1 MQDESTSME
10 VDGAKGASTLASAS
24 DASATSTMSA
34 ATLSSSISSPI
45 SALPRVGVT
54 DGATHLGGAS
64 IASGSDAAANEIQVT
79 PSPTPHSSPGQP
91 AQGARAEAQGTKEEE
106 DETPSDPPPAKAAV
120 RKGNEKKHTNNL
132 RKLRIERMMSKAE
145 LARRANLSV
154 LTIDR
159 IEKGFGCRM
168 DSKRKIL
175 EALGL
180 SLADRVRVFGEE
192 E

>member
-1 MQDESTSME
+1 LRQKLPETGLFLSAGIPMEHESTSME
-10 VDGAKGASTLASAS
+10 VEGTKGASTLASAS
-24 DASATSTMSA
+24 DASASGAAMSGLA
-34 ATLSSSISSPI
+34 
-45 SALPRVGVT
+45 VGVHRAEGGSAS
-54 DGATHLGGAS
+54 GATP
-64 IASGSDAAANEIQVT
+64 IASLHEAAANEVRAVASAEPID
-79 PSPTPHSSPGQP
+79 
-91 AQGARAEAQGTKEEE
+91 ARDE
-106 DETPSDPPPAKAAV
+106 DELAGAQSLAGETRAAD
-120 RKGNEKKHTNNL
+120 RSKQAGNKKHTNNL

>member
-1 MQDESTSME
+1 MKHEESTATE
-10 VDGAKGASTLASAS
+10 VERTKGALAVTSAN
-24 DASATSTMSA
+24 DGTAPTTASFGGDSA
-34 ATLSSSISSPI
+34 ELRVAPEGVRVEEKQSRGDLTADLQVEGEK
-45 SALPRVGVT
+45 LPE
-54 DGATHLGGAS
+54 AS
-64 IASGSDAAANEIQVT
+64 KRQA
-79 PSPTPHSSPGQP
+79 
-91 AQGARAEAQGTKEEE
+91 
-106 DETPSDPPPAKAAV
+106 
-120 RKGNEKKHTNNL
+120 NNL

-180 SLADRVRVFGEE
+180 SLGDRVRVFGEE